1 MPQTHDSQPQPPH
14 VGVLTAVQPV
24 VTVHGP
30 QSCGQFEHF
39 SVLGSQMPSPHLAPH
54 GPQSCGQEPQLSLAG
69 SHLPS
74 PQTGAQAPQS

>member
-14 VGVLTAVQPV
+14 VGVLTGVQPF
-24 VTVHGP
+24 VTV
-30 QSCGQFEHF
+30 
-39 SVLGSQMPSPHLAPH
+39 H